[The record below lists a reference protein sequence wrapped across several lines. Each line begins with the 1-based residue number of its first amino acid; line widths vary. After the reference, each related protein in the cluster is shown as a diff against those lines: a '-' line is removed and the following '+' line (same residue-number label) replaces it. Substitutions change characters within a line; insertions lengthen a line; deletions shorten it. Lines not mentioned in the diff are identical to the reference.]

1 MRFAVATSVIAAVE
15 AETEAIVWLCYQYDN
30 FSAQSGLAGAADTNS
45 ARLRHGD
52 RGLSGWDGL
61 EQSRTAGQTAW
72 GNYSIRVNTLQ
83 TPRRAHA
90 LLAFAARC

>member
-15 AETEAIVWLCYQYDN
+15 AETEAIVWFYYQYDN
-30 FSAQSGLAGAADTNS
+30 VSAQSGLPGAADTKS
-45 ARLRHGD
+45 SRLPSGV
-52 RGLSGWDGL
+52 SGWDGL
-61 EQSRTAGQTAW
+61 EQSRTALQTAW
-72 GNYSIRVNTLQ
+72 GNYSIQVSTLQ

>member
-15 AETEAIVWLCYQYDN
+15 AETEAIVWFYYQYDN
-30 FSAQSGLAGAADTNS
+30 VSAQSGLAGAADTNS